1 MAKPIAWFTEIGKHD
16 VALVGGKGA
25 NLGELTRAG
34 SSVPQGFVITTDA
47 FVDALEAGGVRGRL
61 RERFAAVEVD
71 DPQALAE
78 ASAQLQALVAAA
90 GVPDSLRAAIHDAL
104 ARVGDVP
111 LAVRSS
117 ATSEDAGSTSFA
129 GMHETFTNVRGEAE
143 LVERMVACWQSAY
156 GQRVLAYRKAEGMD
170 EEPTLAVVVQPMIDA
185 ARAGVMFTADPASGD
200 RNMLIIEAAFGLGE
214 VVVGGQVEVDTYALA
229 KAGPTI
235 RSVRVGHKAFEIVR
249 GEDGHDRRVE
259 LDEAEARARVLA
271 DAELLELAR
280 LGLAVEAHY
289 GAPQDIEWAAAAGG
303 PFQLLQA
310 RPITTLHA
318 EPASEAVLVSGL
330 AASPGRASGAVR
342 VLRSPAEG
350 ARLQAGE
357 VLVAPMTSPDWVPTM
372 RRAAAIVTD
381 SGGMTCHSAIVSREL
396 HIPAI
401 VGARDATKVLRDGEV
416 VTVDGGRGRVFAG
429 RIEPREAPV
438 AAAAS
443 QPAPASRAASS
454 CDEALATKLYINLAM
469 AGEAEAAA
477 AAPVDGVG
485 LLRAEFMILD
495 ALGGEHP
502 SELIARGRGDEFVAA
517 MRERLL
523 KITRAFWPRPV
534 IYRAHDFRTNEFRG
548 LSGGER
554 HEPPEENPMIGFRG
568 CFRYITDP
576 SLFNLE
582 LRTLAEVRAETPNLH
597 LMIPFVRTGWEL
609 ERCLA
614 LVDQSPL
621 GRDRRLLRWVMAE
634 VPSVVHWIPRYAAL
648 GIHGVSI
655 GSNDLTQLMLGV
667 DRDSATCAELFDES
681 DGAVMD
687 AIARILAAAHAHGLT
702 TSLCGQAPSNRPDF
716 AEALVRLGI
725 TSVSVNLDAVA
736 AARRTIA
743 AAERRILLE
752 AARAR

>member
-1 MAKPIAWFTEIGKHD
+1 
-16 VALVGGKGA
+16 
-25 NLGELTRAG
+25 
-34 SSVPQGFVITTDA
+34 
-47 FVDALEAGGVRGRL
+47 
-61 RERFAAVEVD
+61 
-71 DPQALAE
+71 
-78 ASAQLQALVAAA
+78 
-90 GVPDSLRAAIHDAL
+90 
-104 ARVGDVP
+104 
-111 LAVRSS
+111 
-117 ATSEDAGSTSFA
+117 
-129 GMHETFTNVRGEAE
+129 MHETFTNVRGEAE
-143 LVERMVACWQSAY
+143 LIERLIACWQSAY

-170 EEPTLAVVVQPMIDA
+170 EEPTLAVVVQPMVDA

-200 RNMLIIEAAFGLGE
+200 RNVMIIEAAFGLGE
-214 VVVGGQVEVDTYALA
+214 VVVGGQVEVDTHALS

-235 RSVRVGHKAFEIVR
+235 RSTRVGHKAFKLVR
-249 GEDGHDRRVE
+249 GEDGRDRKVE
-259 LDEAEARARVLA
+259 LDADEAHARVLA

-310 RPITTLHA
+310 RPITTLHG
-318 EPASEAVLVSGL
+318 EHGGEAALVSGL

-342 VLRSPAEG
+342 VLRSPSEG

-396 HIPAI
+396 HIPAV
-401 VGARDATKVLRDGEV
+401 VGARDATKVLRDGEI
-416 VTVDGGRGRVFAG
+416 VTVDGGRGRVLAG
-429 RIEPREAPV
+429 RVESSE
-438 AAAAS
+438 
-443 QPAPASRAASS
+443 PAPASTPRAPASVS
-454 CDEALATKLYINLAM
+454 GVAGYVDEALATKLYINLAM
-469 AGEAEAAA
+469 AGEAVAAA

-485 LLRAEFMILD
+485 LLRAEFMIVD
-495 ALGGEHP
+495 ALGGMHP
-502 SELIARGRGDEFVAA
+502 SELIAQGRGDEFVAA

-523 KITRAFWPRPV
+523 QITRAFWPRPV

-576 SLFNLE
+576 GLFELE
-582 LRTLAEVRAETPNLH
+582 LRTLALVRAETPNLH

-609 ERCLA
+609 ERCLE
-614 LVDQSPL
+614 LVDRSPL

-687 AIARILAAAHAHGLT
+687 AIARIITTARAQGLT
-702 TSLCGQAPSNRPDF
+702 SSLCGQAPSNRPEF

-725 TSVSVNLDAVA
+725 TSVSVNLDAVG
-736 AARRTIA
+736 AARRSIA
-743 AAERRILLE
+743 AAERRIVLE